1 MVYYLKNSKNCTN
14 REGEVMTT
22 GLMVND
28 SSLPLRRDVKMLGEM
43 LGEILVYHGGTE
55 LLDKVE
61 KIRIMC
67 KDLRSEYKTEVYEKL
82 KQEIASLDG
91 PLRKH
96 VIRAF
101 AVYFH
106 LINIA
111 EQNHR
116 IRRRR
121 EYQLQA
127 DTSAQP
133 GSIELAVQS
142 LKDNQISS
150 DHIQNVLN
158 KISLELVI
166 TAHPTEATKRS
177 ILELQKRIADILKT
191 LDNPLLSKKE
201 RKKLKESLFN
211 EMMALWQTDEIRH
224 RKPTVID
231 EVRNGLYYFDQ
242 TLFDVL
248 PEIHQEV
255 EESLEEHFPDQEWKV
270 PNFLRFGSWI
280 GGDRDGN
287 PHVTP
292 DVTWETLNKQKRL
305 VLKKYK
311 NVLVELMK
319 RFSHSTARVQVS
331 TELLESLPAD
341 EAAYLNED
349 KRWPIVNEVYRRKFA
364 VIIQRLKEVGESE
377 VGYQSSEELLN
388 DLRMIKRSV
397 YQHHPANHELKM
409 LQKLIRQ
416 VQLFGFHLATLDIR
430 NHSGEHEA
438 AITEIL
444 RKARVADNYQTL
456 SEEEKVKVLQSILED
471 PRSLLLL
478 HEDYSKETQQML
490 DVFSLIKKAHKEFGK
505 RSISVYLISMTQSPS
520 DILEV
525 LVLAKEAGIYRLH
538 ADGSVESDLNVAPL
552 LETID
557 DLTAGRNIMETL
569 FKMPLY
575 REHLRALN
583 NQQEIM
589 LGYSDGSKDGG
600 TLTANWKL
608 YKAQVEIHEMA
619 KNYQIGLKFF
629 HGRGGSLGRGG
640 GPLHRSLLSQPLET
654 LGEGIKITEQGEVLS
669 SRYLIE
675 DIAYRSLEQ
684 ATSTLLRAAAHVLN
698 ESEQAHHRDARWV
711 DAIEKMTEV
720 SLRKYQDLVFVD
732 PDFITYFN
740 EATPLQE
747 IGELNIGSRPMSR
760 KNSAQ
765 FENLRA
771 IPWVFAWTQ
780 SRQLLPGWY
789 AAGSG
794 LESFAGQSEENLKLL
809 QDMYQEW
816 PFFRS
821 TVDNLQMALMKAD
834 LTTAK
839 EYSELVT
846 DKNVADRIFSN
857 IVEEYN
863 RTKEVLLKIVEDKE
877 LLDHTPNIK
886 ESVHRRNPYVD
897 PLNFIQVELIKEIRN
912 AQEPD
917 EELVTQVLLTIS
929 GVAAGLRNT
938 G

>member
-1 MVYYLKNSKNCTN
+1 
-14 REGEVMTT
+14 
-22 GLMVND
+22 
-28 SSLPLRRDVKMLGEM
+28 
-43 LGEILVYHGGTE
+43 
-55 LLDKVE
+55 
-61 KIRIMC
+61 
-67 KDLRSEYKTEVYEKL
+67 
-82 KQEIASLDG
+82 
-91 PLRKH
+91 
-96 VIRAF
+96 
-101 AVYFH
+101 
-106 LINIA
+106 
-111 EQNHR
+111 
-116 IRRRR
+116 
-121 EYQLQA
+121 
-127 DTSAQP
+127 
-133 GSIELAVQS
+133 
-142 LKDNQISS
+142 
-150 DHIQNVLN
+150 
-158 KISLELVI
+158 
-166 TAHPTEATKRS
+166 
-177 ILELQKRIADILKT
+177 
-191 LDNPLLSKKE
+191 
-201 RKKLKESLFN
+201 
-211 EMMALWQTDEIRH
+211 
-224 RKPTVID
+224 
-231 EVRNGLYYFDQ
+231 
-242 TLFDVL
+242 
-248 PEIHQEV
+248 
-255 EESLEEHFPDQEWKV
+255 
-270 PNFLRFGSWI
+270 
-280 GGDRDGN
+280 
-287 PHVTP
+287 
-292 DVTWETLNKQKRL
+292 
-305 VLKKYK
+305 
-311 NVLVELMK
+311 
-319 RFSHSTARVQVS
+319 
-331 TELLESLPAD
+331 
-341 EAAYLNED
+341 
-349 KRWPIVNEVYRRKFA
+349 
-364 VIIQRLKEVGESE
+364 
-377 VGYQSSEELLN
+377 
-388 DLRMIKRSV
+388 
-397 YQHHPANHELKM
+397 
-409 LQKLIRQ
+409 
-416 VQLFGFHLATLDIR
+416 
-430 NHSGEHEA
+430 
-438 AITEIL
+438 
-444 RKARVADNYQTL
+444 
-456 SEEEKVKVLQSILED
+456 
-471 PRSLLLL
+471 
-478 HEDYSKETQQML
+478 
-490 DVFSLIKKAHKEFGK
+490 
-505 RSISVYLISMTQSPS
+505 
-520 DILEV
+520 
-525 LVLAKEAGIYRLH
+525 
-538 ADGSVESDLNVAPL
+538 
-552 LETID
+552 
-557 DLTAGRNIMETL
+557 
-569 FKMPLY
+569 MPLY

-809 QDMYQEW
+809 QEMYQEW